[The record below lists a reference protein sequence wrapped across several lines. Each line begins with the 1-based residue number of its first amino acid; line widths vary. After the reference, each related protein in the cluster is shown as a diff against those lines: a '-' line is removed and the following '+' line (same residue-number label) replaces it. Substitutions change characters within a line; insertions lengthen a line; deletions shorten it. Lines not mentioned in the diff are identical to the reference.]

1 MNTAENK
8 FSTPAYRR
16 SRAAYR
22 WECAFEYFVTL
33 LVADAFLASLLKD
46 IGLSDSLI
54 GIISS
59 FITLAFLFQLL
70 SVFVVQ
76 RIRNV
81 KRFSIILHTVST
93 LLFMSLYLLPFL
105 PFAFAYK
112 RVLVIVC
119 VLAAYL
125 GNYLVTSMIF
135 KWANSYVDP
144 HHRGSYSAG
153 KEMLSLFAGMV
164 VTLIIGYVMDL
175 FTESGNIHGGFV
187 FAAVSIFIF
196 CVCDFICLWLIDK
209 ENAIVTEKAPAVP
222 FREVLKNTLGNRR
235 FLYIVVLTVIWD
247 IARYS
252 IIGFVGTYRIS
263 ELAYT
268 VGVVQ
273 LINIAGNGVRF
284 VISKPFGRFSDRF
297 TYAKGASLGMLL
309 AAIGFATLI
318 FTTPSTRY
326 LIIAYTVFYSVSG
339 AGTNQNLMNI
349 TYSYVDERYFVQA
362 TAIKNSIGGI
372 FGFGASLLAGRM
384 LSYIQGRGNML
395 FGLHVYGQQA
405 LAVFALFFTLLAIL
419 FIRLVIS
426 KEKVMVQ

>member
-1 MNTAENK
+1 
-8 FSTPAYRR
+8 
-16 SRAAYR
+16 
-22 WECAFEYFVTL
+22 
-33 LVADAFLASLLKD
+33 
-46 IGLSDSLI
+46 
-54 GIISS
+54 
-59 FITLAFLFQLL
+59 
-70 SVFVVQ
+70 
-76 RIRNV
+76 
-81 KRFSIILHTVST
+81 
-93 LLFMSLYLLPFL
+93 
-105 PFAFAYK
+105 
-112 RVLVIVC
+112 
-119 VLAAYL
+119 
-125 GNYLVTSMIF
+125 MIF

-252 IIGFVGTYRIS
+252 IIGFVGTYRIG

-284 VISKPFGRFSDRF
+284 LISKPFGRFSDRF

-318 FTTPSTRY
+318 FTTPTTRY

-349 TYSYVDERYFVQA
+349 TYSYVDSKYFVQA
-362 TAIKNSIGGI
+362 AAIRGSISGVC
-372 FGFGASLLAGRM
+372 GFLASLGTGKL
-384 LSYIQGRGNML
+384 LDVIQANGNTFL
-395 FGLHVYGQQA
+395 GIHVYGQQVLSA
-405 LAVFALFFTLLAIL
+405 ISLLLIVVAIL
-419 FIRLVIS
+419 FNRFVVGKQS
-426 KEKVMVQ
+426 VMRQ